1 MTLCPSGGDPPHSLH
16 CHYSSFNTYMRRFRR
31 FCSGSL
37 ALASLDLPAG
47 IIVPTS
53 PRRSPPRLLPQ
64 QLAVAWD
71 QRPDRRTRR
80 ALLHLSYS
88 SAPPFGSVMLVTQ
101 SPARPRGRRYAIT
114 FARRAHDAKP
124 PEIYVLPTESDTY
137 KRVRD
142 PRSILITGASS
153 GIGAALARAYAAPRT
168 RLAICGRDTARLAT
182 VANLCRERGAEVIET
197 CLDVTEAPAVAAWID
212 TADRA
217 SPLELVIANAGVQ
230 GGLWRDGCGET
241 LDELHR
247 VMDVNF
253 GGVSNTIYPVLP
265 AMRRRRR
272 GQIALIASLAA
283 LRGLPYSP
291 GYCASKAA
299 VRIYGEALRSWLAPE
314 GIDVSVVLPGFVE
327 TRLSG

>member
-1 MTLCPSGGDPPHSLH
+1 M
-16 CHYSSFNTYMRRFRR
+16 N
-31 FCSGSL
+31 L
-37 ALASLDLPAG
+37 AQ
-47 IIVPTS
+47 
-53 PRRSPPRLLPQ
+53 RS
-64 QLAVAWD
+64 
-71 QRPDRRTRR
+71 
-80 ALLHLSYS
+80 
-88 SAPPFGSVMLVTQ
+88 
-101 SPARPRGRRYAIT
+101 RGRRYAIT
-114 FARRAHDAKP
+114 FACRVHDSKP
-124 PEIYVLPTESDTY
+124 PEIYVLTIESDTY

-168 RLAICGRDTARLAT
+168 RLAICGRDAARLAA
-182 VANLCRERGAEVIET
+182 VADLCRERGAEVIET
-197 CLDVTEAPAVAAWID
+197 CLDVTEAPAAAAWID
-212 TADRA
+212 SADRA

-299 VRIYGEALRSWLAPE
+299 VRIYGEALRCWLAPE
-314 GIDVSVVLPGFVE
+314 GIGVSVVLPGFVE
-327 TRLSG
+327 TRMSDTVSGPKPLILSSERAAGIIRRGLAKGRRQISFPYPLYLGMQLMRALPAGLVDHILRRVTVDIGPYA